1 MARKL
6 NRRDHIDDI
15 FDHMQKMF
23 NNIQDLGSDAAS
35 NLVTNMAVDV
45 HEEDG
50 QVVITADMPGVQ
62 KEDIDIKAGSD
73 GVEIFAESSKEVK
86 EENEKYF
93 RRERSSRSYRRRV
106 SWPTPIDQ
114 ETVKA
119 HYKDGVLRVEAEKQ
133 KDNEDAWNV
142 EVE

>member
-15 FDHMQKMF
+15 FEHMQKMF

-45 HEEDG
+45 HEDNG
-50 QVVITADMPGVQ
+50 KVIVTADMPGVQ
-62 KEDIDIKAGSD
+62 KEDIDIKADNKGI
-73 GVEIFAESSKEVK
+73 EIFAESKEEIQ

-93 RRERSSRSYRRRV
+93 RRERSSRSYRRTV
-106 SWPTPIDQ
+106 SWPTSID
-114 ETVKA
+114 EESIKA
-119 HYKDGVLRVEAEKQ
+119 HYQDGVLRVEAEK
-133 KDNEDAWNV
+133 EDSEDKWNV
-142 EVE
+142 EVK